1 MDMPIPTEASSSK
14 DCTDIDLEVC
24 NMGTD
29 ADGDGAVEVVG
40 VVEVA
45 EVNPAVEL
53 AVASLEVVVEV
64 VEDTY

>member
-1 MDMPIPTEASSSK
+1 MH
-14 DCTDIDLEVC
+14 
-24 NMGTD
+24 TD

-40 VVEVA
+40 VVEEV

-53 AVASLEVVVEV
+53 AVASQEVVVEV